1 MSIKDRTS
9 HLMVMLPAQMIE
21 DIDEYQEEKR
31 LRTRHETI
39 RELIQLGLDHEESGE

>member
-9 HLMVMLPAQMIE
+9 HLMVMLPVKMIE
-21 DIDEYQEEKR
+21 EIDEYQQENR

-39 RELIQLGLDHEESGE
+39 RTLIKIGLEHREEDK